1 MKPQFLCAW
10 LGKTDIS
17 ASEGNP
23 KAAKGPIFEALEV
36 GGYSAL
42 VLLSN
47 YSKEESIGYKRWIE
61 ARLPELSVE
70 LYMVELSSPTE
81 FAEIYESAV
90 QVLEELA
97 SAHAEY
103 GLTFHLSPGTPAMSA
118 TWILIASGKYRAD
131 LVETSREMG
140 LRKVRLPFDILAEY
154 HPRYGRRIDTQVLG
168 MSDELL
174 PATPAFDEIIHS
186 SEIMKRT
193 VNLARRVSFFDV
205 PVLLLGESGTGKEL
219 FARAIHASSSRGGGP
234 FISVNCGALP
244 EGLVESELFGYVK
257 GAFTGAGGDKKGY
270 IESADGGT
278 LFLDEIGELPLHV
291 QVLLLRVLQDGTFRR
306 IGSTRDI
313 SSDFRLISATN
324 RPLAGDSSA
333 TGSVTGS
340 PSTEGSQPLSE
351 GFGTIPTA
359 HNPPGRAHF
368 RDDLFHRIAVGVIKI
383 PPLRE
388 RGKDIQE
395 LTDFFLESINREFSR
410 VDGYNPKRIGV
421 DARKII
427 SKHFW
432 PGNVRELINT
442 ITRACLWSPEE
453 TIDAELLE
461 LSLIRREKERPEA
474 HSNAN
479 KPEESAGTPGPKDA
493 ERAILNRPLDKELN
507 IEELIDEV
515 KRHYLRRAMEA
526 ADGSKVKAARLL
538 GLSNYQTLSN
548 WLEKYGIS

>member
-186 SEIMKRT
+186 SEVMKRT

-244 EGLVESELFGYVK
+244 ESLVESELFGYVK

-291 QVLLLRVLQDGTFRR
+291 QVLLLRVLQ
-306 IGSTRDI
+306 
-313 SSDFRLISATN
+313 
-324 RPLAGDSSA
+324 
-333 TGSVTGS
+333 
-340 PSTEGSQPLSE
+340 
-351 GFGTIPTA
+351 
-359 HNPPGRAHF
+359 
-368 RDDLFHRIAVGVIKI
+368 
-383 PPLRE
+383 
-388 RGKDIQE
+388 
-395 LTDFFLESINREFSR
+395 
-410 VDGYNPKRIGV
+410 
-421 DARKII
+421 
-427 SKHFW
+427 
-432 PGNVRELINT
+432 
-442 ITRACLWSPEE
+442 
-453 TIDAELLE
+453 
-461 LSLIRREKERPEA
+461 
-474 HSNAN
+474 
-479 KPEESAGTPGPKDA
+479 
-493 ERAILNRPLDKELN
+493 
-507 IEELIDEV
+507 
-515 KRHYLRRAMEA
+515 
-526 ADGSKVKAARLL
+526 
-538 GLSNYQTLSN
+538 
-548 WLEKYGIS
+548 